1 MILHFQLNTIASISS
16 SHSSLKCDL
25 RVSYCRL
32 PSSWVRSWVEKRGSF
47 LPHCVRCCRHCYL
60 DGCQLWHCGTC
71 TGRSCVRSCVRS
83 SSAPF
88 VSEVLWVCASV
99 NCYTYRNAYPW
110 TSCQH
115 ECSNPSSNSEHL
127 LSACRCLHALVII
140 KAFLLELGCWSGK
153 LLFFKGH
160 LLFAEE

>member
-1 MILHFQLNTIASISS
+1 MILHFHLNTIASISS

-47 LPHCVRCCRHCYL
+47 QPHCVRCCRHWYL
-60 DGCQLWHCGTC
+60 DGCQLWHCSTC
-71 TGRSCVRSCVRS
+71 TGKSYVRS

-88 VSEVLWVCASV
+88 VSEVLWVWASV
-99 NCYTYRNAYPW
+99 ICCTCRYAYPW
-110 TSCQH
+110 TACQH
-115 ECSNPSSNSEHL
+115 ECSNPSGNSEHL
-127 LSACRCLHALVII
+127 LSARRCLHALVII
-140 KAFLLELGCWSGK
+140 KAFLLELGCWSRK

-160 LLFAEE
+160 LLFAK